1 MRKILILRSLKG
13 DGEERQ
19 MTIPTSE
26 DHRKELIVERNSDL
40 EEYLEDPN
48 DITHFLQ
55 TKFNRESKKIIQISN
70 FECKFW
76 PIFYTNFLR
85 QFFTPILYNN
95 MFHFLHH
102 KFCFFYTKKCAFF
115 HHFFPSTIVVYS
127 KLFFPSKCFLHKIFT
142 PKLLFFYTK
151 NFAFFPPIFC
161 TSKILFFFQL
171 FLFHQILGIKKMCKT
186 KSKKL
191 V

>member
-70 FECKFW
+70 FERKFW
-76 PIFYTNFLR
+76 EIFYTNFLR

-127 KLFFPSKCFLHKIFT
+127 NLFFPSTCFLHQIFT
-142 PKLLFFYTK
+142 PKVFVFTPKILLFSHQFFVHQKFCFFSNNFCSTK
-151 NFAFFPPIFC
+151 F
-161 TSKILFFFQL
+161 
-171 FLFHQILGIKKMCKT
+171 
-186 KSKKL
+186 
-191 V
+191 